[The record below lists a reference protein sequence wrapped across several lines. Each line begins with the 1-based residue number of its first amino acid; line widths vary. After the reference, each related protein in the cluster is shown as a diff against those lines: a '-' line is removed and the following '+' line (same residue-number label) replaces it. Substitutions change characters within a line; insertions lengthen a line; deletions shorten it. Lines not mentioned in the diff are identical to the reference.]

1 MCLAL
6 YKPAK
11 ATLNQEEMRTAF
23 KANPDGAGF
32 AYYDP
37 ALRRT
42 VIQRGYFT
50 FDSLWKDLKPIMED
64 NCPLILHF
72 RWATH
77 GDVNV
82 ENCHPFALQDG
93 ALIHNGIISGMG
105 ESTYKSSNKYY
116 TPPVGKTCADMECS
130 DDRSDTREFVEDY
143 LADMDMLALLS
154 AKKLIEHTIGY
165 SKLVTIHDDGTVI
178 IFNEQS
184 GHWRNGVWYSN
195 DSYKKAKALSANPA
209 NLTPTKSA
217 GYDYHGT
224 SSKSADAYWSKWNDF
239 DGQVEQDVE
248 DYLTCPRCW
257 TKDDHEVHYD
267 PVEDS
272 FMLECKKCF
281 EAFIIDGD
289 SLDIKEYNELYCMAT
304 TSANKNLPY

>member
-11 ATLNQEEMRTAF
+11 AALNEDEMRTAF

-37 ALRRT
+37 ALRRV

-50 FDSLWKDLKPIMED
+50 FDNLWADLKPIID
-64 NCPLILHF
+64 DKCPLILHF

-82 ENCHPFALQDG
+82 ENCHPFALKDG

-105 ESTYKSSNKYY
+105 TSTYKSYNKYY
-116 TPPVGKTCADMECS
+116 TPPAGKTCADMECS

-143 LADMDMLALLS
+143 LTDMGVLNLLS

-165 SKLVTIHDDGTVI
+165 SKLVTIHNDGSVL
-178 IFNEQS
+178 IFNEDM

-195 DSYKKAKALSANPA
+195 DSYKKSKAASANPT
-209 NLTPTKSA
+209 NLVP
-217 GYDYHGT
+217 YDYHGT
-224 SSKSADAYWSKWNDF
+224 TTATDKS
-239 DGQVEQDVE
+239 E
-248 DYLTCPRCW
+248 DTGLDEDWKQWY
-257 TKDDHEVHYD
+257 DDNKSTFIDLEEEMKCAHCLNEDNHEVTYD
-267 PVEDS
+267 PVTDE
-272 FMLECKKCF
+272 FLVECLMCGSSW
-281 EAFIIDGD
+281 IIDGD
-289 SLDIKEYNELYCMAT
+289 ALNLADYNAMFELAQQ
-304 TSANKNLPY
+304 SSSN